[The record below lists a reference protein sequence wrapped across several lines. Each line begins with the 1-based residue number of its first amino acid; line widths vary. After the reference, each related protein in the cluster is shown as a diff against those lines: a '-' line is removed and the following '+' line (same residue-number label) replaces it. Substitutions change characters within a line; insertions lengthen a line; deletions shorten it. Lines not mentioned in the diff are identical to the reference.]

1 MHYPPE
7 EWLIRCSDLFGEYSN
22 TETLEDLTCQ
32 VLLHINRNAK
42 LQGNIQIIRGSAQP
56 RLPQDTHRV
65 DHQAPQAEPEG
76 CSSIPSFFSVA
87 STSGIAHDT
96 LKFLLLFISHKY
108 FHAYILTQKKHF
120 LPK

>member
-1 MHYPPE
+1 MFAFSRIWPSGLRSSWSRRSEERRGGDQPSPGGELGGGQPPLE
-7 EWLIRCSDLFGEYSN
+7 PIRPS
-22 TETLEDLTCQ
+22 
-32 VLLHINRNAK
+32 
-42 LQGNIQIIRGSAQP
+42 RGSAQP

-76 CSSIPSFFSVA
+76 WSSIPSFFSVA